1 MKRLTSLALSLV
13 MLLALT
19 MPAARAAEAAPT
31 PPAWVKAEE
40 YLVFSGDPV
49 YEKETWDKILK
60 LREDAAAGH
69 LEPKSGA
76 ALYSF
81 WKSGLVSATSSPG
94 LCFELGLIGMRYAE
108 NTETRRETNSAMTNF
123 VWTMNSLAQKSGSYL
138 TKDYQLVRLWY
149 ERAQFL
155 HGFPSESR
163 LTGAAQ
169 NLKGFLKD
177 SGYTLE
183 EVKAYQGMSAIP
195 AEEWSVI
202 EAAKTPLESGRTP
215 EVWLDG
221 VKIGTGV
228 IKGRSLM
235 VPVRQLTELLGGQ
248 ITYVQRENAAYITRA
263 GAKSV
268 LPLGKSTATANGKAV
283 KLDAAPYQEGD
294 DIYIPASCIPALF
307 GQKLEW
313 RHETCC
319 VMIREDKSSVGTS
332 NLEAWALP
340 MGAMLARLNSGSYD
354 RFGIYGRG
362 APLSVTTASGTAVP
376 GREHPY
382 QRSRNQLSHSWGI
395 NSREDLIIT
404 VYSMTYHGHNEA
416 FLSDVAAINGLS
428 ASEYQALL
436 KNAAGMD
443 SYMFPYTKQL
453 GEKWGDRGILCWD
466 LFRMSNLVQWGY
478 ESGYITYSEAL
489 ALLKPAA
496 ELLQK
501 NFKNWDEAYSNYLD
515 GYYWWARE
523 DMLNKD
529 PWSDGRRGTVTNM
542 MLRAYREKLLD
553 DKLFEAPIEDV
564 SGVTAQQLFA
574 SVQ

>member
-13 MLLALT
+13 MLLPFT
-19 MPAARAAEAAPT
+19 VSAARAAEAAPT

-81 WKSGLVSATSSPG
+81 WRSGLVSATSSPG

-138 TKDYQLVRLWY
+138 TKDYQLVKLWY

-382 QRSRNQLSHSWGI
+382 QRSRNQLSHGWGI
-395 NSREDLIIT
+395 NSREDLILT
-404 VYSMTYHGHNEA
+404 VLSMTYHGHNDS
-416 FLSDVAAINGLS
+416 FLHDAAVIG
-428 ASEYQALL
+428 AMTPAQYQTVL
-436 KNAAGMD
+436 KNAQGMD
-443 SYMFPYTKQL
+443 AYMFPYTKQL
-453 GEKWGDRGILCWD
+453 GEKWGARGILCWD
-466 LFRMSNLVQWGY
+466 LFRMSDLVQWGY
-478 ESGYITYSEAL
+478 AAGYITYPEAL
-489 ALLKPAA
+489 ALLEPAA
-496 ELLQK
+496 TLLHD
-501 NFKNWDEAYSNYLD
+501 NFKSWDEAYENYLD
-515 GYYWWARE
+515 GYNWWARNNV
-523 DMLNKD
+523 LNQNIWETERGRCYQNMKAA
-529 PWSDGRRGTVTNM
+529 DGVSPVF
-542 MLRAYREKLLD
+542 D
-553 DKLFEAPIEDV
+553 DSLFKAPV
-564 SGVTAQQLFA
+564 SGVPGLTAEQVLA
-574 SVQ
+574 SIQ